1 MNGAKKMAEIHH
13 GMANINE
20 QVRGKKLMFEFKHPK
35 YYKEI
40 RKKNLT
46 NKSFS
51 DKEDDH
57 EKIQNKNSRSRNR
70 SNSNNTIQRGT
81 NDN

>member
-1 MNGAKKMAEIHH
+1 
-13 GMANINE
+13 
-20 QVRGKKLMFEFKHPK
+20 MFEFKHPK
-35 YYKEI
+35 YYKEM
-40 RKKNLT
+40 KKKLDKFKKDLT
-46 NKSFS
+46 NLSVS
-51 DKEDDH
+51 DKEVSH

>member
-1 MNGAKKMAEIHH
+1 
-13 GMANINE
+13 
-20 QVRGKKLMFEFKHPK
+20 MFEFKHPK
-35 YYKEI
+35 YYKEM

-46 NKSFS
+46 NKPFS

-81 NDN
+81 NDNWYRTSNSWVFKS